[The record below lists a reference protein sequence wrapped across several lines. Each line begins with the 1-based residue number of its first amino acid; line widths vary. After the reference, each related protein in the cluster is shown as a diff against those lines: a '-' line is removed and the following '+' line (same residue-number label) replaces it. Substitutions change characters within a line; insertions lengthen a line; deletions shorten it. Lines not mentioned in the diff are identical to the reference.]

1 VAIEFECIVDMADAV
16 KCKAKNV
23 IICNL
28 PAGNISLAVK
38 EVQRCWY
45 VLLVYLVSGVVSR

>member
-1 VAIEFECIVDMADAV
+1 MAIEFECIVDMADAV